1 MYSVAYGIVGESHEL
16 SYLGNVIIDGI
27 PRSLELLLSLLPRP
41 GLVWVCCG
49 GVGEI
54 TLKTVIVMI
63 LSH

>member
-27 PRSLELLLSLLPRP
+27 PRSLELLLSLLASP
-41 GLVWVCCG
+41 GLVS

-54 TLKTVIVMI
+54 TLKKTD
-63 LSH
+63 S